1 MPIYLPECDVK
12 MLILRFFKISFLL
25 FLDAMIESILY
36 LSCQKGAVS
45 SMLYAYIVF
54 RCSHQLPEKPAE
66 LHSYIEETI
75 RL

>member
-1 MPIYLPECDVK
+1 
-12 MLILRFFKISFLL
+12 
-25 FLDAMIESILY
+25 MIESILY